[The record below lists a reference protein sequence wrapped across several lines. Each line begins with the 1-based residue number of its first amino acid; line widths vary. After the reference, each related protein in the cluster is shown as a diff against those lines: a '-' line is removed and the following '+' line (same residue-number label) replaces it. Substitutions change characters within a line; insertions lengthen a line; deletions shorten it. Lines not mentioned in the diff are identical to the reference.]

1 MNFEDILTGKI
12 IKAIDRPDEEDALDI
27 ASKFENIEEVGAI
40 KIGLPLIL
48 SSNLSIIR
56 KIKKTSQK
64 PVILDLKISDIPT
77 ISSNIIEQAIKL
89 GCDAVTI
96 QGFVGKKVIQDC
108 VNVCIDSKLFI
119 LVVTG
124 MTHEDDENGLTNLH
138 AEEIAKWALESEAHG
153 IIVPG
158 NKIDQ
163 IKVIKDIVNNE
174 ITIIATGFGATEKGG
189 QGGKI
194 ELAEKAG
201 AKFFIQGTLY
211 NPPEPEESLKDN
223 FVKEIK
229 FYSLIGSLI
238 LLIGSGF
245 CKVFYPNI
253 FIQVLIGIL
262 IAWIFSILYT
272 CNEYRKKKDAT

>member
-12 IKAIDRPDEEDALDI
+12 IKAIDRPDEEYALDI
-27 ASKFENIEEVGAI
+27 ASKFKNIEEVGAI

-96 QGFVGKKVIQDC
+96 QGFIGKKVIQDC

-138 AEEIAKWALESEAHG
+138 AEEIAKWALESGAHG

-158 NKIDQ
+158 NKTDQ

-174 ITIIATGFGATEKGG
+174 ITIIATGFGATDKGG
-189 QGGKI
+189 QGGKV
-194 ELAEKAG
+194 ELAEIAG
-201 AKFFIQGTLY
+201 ANYFIKGALY

-223 FVKEIK
+223 FIKEIK
-229 FYSLIGSLI
+229 YYSLIGLLI
-238 LLIGSGF
+238 LFIGLGF
-245 CKVFYPNI
+245 CHVLFPNY
-253 FIQVLIGIL
+253 FIDVLHGIP
-262 IAWIFSILYT
+262 
-272 CNEYRKKKDAT
+272 EYRPL